1 MQNNVAAKYANGE
14 SCAMPRHAHHFE
26 PQIAAIYNHLYANA
40 DFRTPRGI
48 AREVTKVL
56 HTGIFV
62 EKRINPLLPAFNF
75 TPAERKI
82 LASGDSQ
89 ALAREAKAI
98 RSLYER
104 MKKETGLYPASE
116 RLMLNDFDLIF
127 TCLKLQGI
135 MLSSEDRDVIG
146 DALELFRSYWSK
158 SHGGQF
164 FTDAQV
170 TKLAIE
176 LLCFDPFE
184 GDTLADICAGSGGFL
199 LAALSHAKNLATSR
213 GRSELQT
220 DELLARVLYGQEA
233 DAEVQEFG
241 NAALTSR
248 TSREFKIIARGNSL
262 LRLNPANG
270 HIPPLLFRAPLRI
283 RRSEQK

>member
-1 MQNNVAAKYANGE
+1 
-14 SCAMPRHAHHFE
+14 
-26 PQIAAIYNHLYANA
+26 
-40 DFRTPRGI
+40 
-48 AREVTKVL
+48 
-56 HTGIFV
+56 
-62 EKRINPLLPAFNF
+62 
-75 TPAERKI
+75 
-82 LASGDSQ
+82 
-89 ALAREAKAI
+89 
-98 RSLYER
+98 

-158 SHGGQF
+158 SLGGQF

-248 TSREFKIIARGNSL
+248 TTREFKIIARGNSL